1 MGGDQIWKNRDAQE
15 RLPYHDVYAESLK
28 IINGLYA
35 QAATA
40 GSDSL
45 QRRNAKEIEIRNWIA
60 AKVIQNQKRRYS
72 SIEDIAKEA
81 AKIKD
86 KDDYLRFAM
95 MYDEMAKAKLVPV
108 DLKRFTVD
116 TEAPKELQPHDTP

>member
-28 IINGLYA
+28 TINGLYA
-35 QAATA
+35 VASTT

-45 QRRNAKEIEIRNWIA
+45 QKRNAKEIEIRNWIA
-60 AKVIQNQKRRYS
+60 ARVIQNQKSKRIT
-72 SIEDIAKEA
+72 IEDIAKEA
-81 AKIKD
+81 AKLKD
-86 KDDYLRFAM
+86 KDDYLRYAM

-108 DLKRFTVD
+108 DLKRFTADV
-116 TEAPKELQPHDTP
+116 EAPKELQ